1 MSEENELPPLEHT
14 AWVLSKIDDFINGGG
29 GTFRYLI
36 YETMGYG
43 PEAYQPLYAAGG
55 MNLTNFICNADEAE
69 EIFNGL
75 MRLCEALL
83 AYRNRCGSLGFQLE
97 KLDDHLHAIRE
108 AISKAKDDLA

>member
-55 MNLTNFICNADEAE
+55 MNLTNFICNADEAV
-69 EIFNGL
+69 EILKNLMGL
-75 MRLCEALL
+75 CDTLL
-83 AYRNRCGSLGFQLE
+83 AYHDHCGPLGFQFE
-97 KLDDHLHAIRE
+97 KLDDHLHAICE
-108 AISKAKDDLA
+108 VIAKAKDDIA